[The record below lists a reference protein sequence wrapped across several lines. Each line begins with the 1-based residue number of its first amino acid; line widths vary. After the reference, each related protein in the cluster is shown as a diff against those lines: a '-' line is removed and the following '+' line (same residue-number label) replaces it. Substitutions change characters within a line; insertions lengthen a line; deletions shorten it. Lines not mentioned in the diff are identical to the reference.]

1 MQDGANLLTT
11 LNIFFRQ
18 AADNGHPGGAY
29 NLVAAHFQG
38 FKTDL
43 QEHEIENMLKVAADG
58 GHEEAKRALR
68 EMYPESY
75 SYTS

>member
-1 MQDGANLLTT
+1 MIRLCTGSGITPYIYICKNLPESTFQGWCNLTT

-43 QEHEIENMLKVAADG
+43 QEQ
-58 GHEEAKRALR
+58 
-68 EMYPESY
+68 
-75 SYTS
+75 